1 MFPVLAGRPARA
13 IFQQEESRVPSLS
26 DWYSAALGVSP
37 YPYQQRLADEP
48 WPDVL
53 EIPTGLGKTAAI
65 LLAWLHKRQ
74 RQDAHT
80 PRRLVWCL
88 PMRVLVEQTARLA
101 RQWTATLAGAG
112 LLSRA
117 PAVHVLMGG
126 DVARDWDLR
135 PEDDAILIGT
145 QDQLLSRA
153 LNRGYAMSRFRWPLD
168 FALLHN
174 DTFWV
179 FDEVQLMGAGLPTST
194 QLEAFRQRFGVALP
208 CRSLWCSATLHPRW
222 LASVDFAARCPAP
235 QLRTLDAVDTTFPQV
250 IRRIHAAK
258 RLQPLAIRK
267 TKDLAASILKEHRPG
282 TLTLVIRNRVKDAVD
297 LFATLKKD
305 KKAPPLCLLHSRF
318 RPADRGRVLE
328 EALSVPGEAGRIIV
342 TTQVVEAGVD
352 ISAATLFTDLAP
364 WSSLVQRFGRCN
376 RAGELEDA
384 RIFWLD
390 APCKT
395 EQAARPYTP
404 AALARARALLSRLE
418 DAAPAL
424 LPRSEDR
431 DDAHAVLRAPDL
443 FDLFDTTPDLAGAD
457 IDVSRFIRESD
468 DTDVQAFWRTCP
480 GDMPG
485 GDMPGPA
492 REELCPVPLGEM
504 RDFLKDKRQHAW
516 VWDSLEGHWQE
527 ARRLRPGMVVL
538 LRDTAGGYAPHSGWD
553 SAATA
558 RVAPVIPAAPAP
570 VPTGLD
576 SDTHS
581 HAAWQSLQE
590 HDERTLSALQALL
603 SNLDGPVP
611 PDCLPALLTAARWHD
626 WGKAHAVFQEACQAQ
641 DDGQVWAKAPQ
652 MRAYARRGFRH
663 ELASALAL
671 LHTGHDD
678 LVVYLAA
685 AHHGKIRLSLRAL
698 PNEQAPAGVRR
709 FARGIHE
716 GDSLPPVDG
725 MPGVTLS
732 LACME
737 LGFSEQGA
745 SWADR
750 MSALLEHW
758 GPFRLAFWEAL
769 LRLADWR
776 ASAEDRHHA

>member
-1 MFPVLAGRPARA
+1 M
-13 IFQQEESRVPSLS
+13 
-26 DWYSAALGVSP
+26 
-37 YPYQQRLADEP
+37 
-48 WPDVL
+48 
-53 EIPTGLGKTAAI
+53 
-65 LLAWLHKRQ
+65 
-74 RQDAHT
+74 
-80 PRRLVWCL
+80 
-88 PMRVLVEQTARLA
+88 
-101 RQWTATLAGAG
+101 
-112 LLSRA
+112 
-117 PAVHVLMGG
+117 
-126 DVARDWDLR
+126 
-135 PEDDAILIGT
+135 
-145 QDQLLSRA
+145 
-153 LNRGYAMSRFRWPLD
+153 
-168 FALLHN
+168 
-174 DTFWV
+174 
-179 FDEVQLMGAGLPTST
+179 
-194 QLEAFRQRFGVALP
+194 
-208 CRSLWCSATLHPRW
+208 
-222 LASVDFAARCPAP
+222 
-235 QLRTLDAVDTTFPQV
+235 
-250 IRRIHAAK
+250 
-258 RLQPLAIRK
+258 
-267 TKDLAASILKEHRPG
+267 
-282 TLTLVIRNRVKDAVD
+282 
-297 LFATLKKD
+297 
-305 KKAPPLCLLHSRF
+305 
-318 RPADRGRVLE
+318 
-328 EALSVPGEAGRIIV
+328 
-342 TTQVVEAGVD
+342 
-352 ISAATLFTDLAP
+352 
-364 WSSLVQRFGRCN
+364 
-376 RAGELEDA
+376 
-384 RIFWLD
+384 
-390 APCKT
+390 
-395 EQAARPYTP
+395 
-404 AALARARALLSRLE
+404 
-418 DAAPAL
+418 
-424 LPRSEDR
+424 
-431 DDAHAVLRAPDL
+431 
-443 FDLFDTTPDLAGAD
+443 
-457 IDVSRFIRESD
+457 
-468 DTDVQAFWRTCP
+468 QAFWRTWP

-504 RDFLKDKRQHAW
+504 RAFLKDKRQHAW

-527 ARRLRPGMVVL
+527 VHRLRPGMVVL

-590 HDERTLSALQALL
+590 HGERTLSALQALL

-611 PDCLPALLTAARWHD
+611 PDCLPALLSAARRHD
-626 WGKAHAVFQEACQAQ
+626 WGKAHAVFQKACQAQ
-641 DDGQVWAKAPQ
+641 DTGEVWAKAPQ

-732 LACME
+732 LACIE